1 MCSVIAGLTA
11 LGGIFQYRQQQQQA
25 NAQAAM
31 YRAQADAAEQNA
43 RIENRKQEQIAD
55 NYAAQADRLRSRR
68 RLIEGSQRAQTGA
81 AGLNFGGSAMDILSS
96 SNDAYQQDQMTLLS
110 NQRNDNYNSRVAES
124 NYEAQAANSRAAA
137 SNVKR
142 AARWQGLSTILGT
155 AASVYGVAQP
165 WKSEGAAAS
174 GGSTGGAYQYYN
186 EKTTA
191 DNWAKA
197 NQQFPTVSGT
207 GYLTYGKPVLSY
219 GKKTGWDNIRSDY
232 YSRNGRVNFP
242 FRF

>member
-11 LGGIFQYRQQQQQA
+11 LGGLMSYRQQQQQA
-25 NAQAAM
+25 NAQASM
-31 YRAQADAAEQNA
+31 YRAQADAAERNA
-43 RIENRKQEQIAD
+43 QLEGRKQEQIAD
-55 NYAAQADRLRSRR
+55 QYANEAAKLRSRR

-81 AGLNFGGSAMDILSS
+81 AGLNFGGSAFDILSS
-96 SNDAYQQDQMTLLS
+96 SNDAYLQDQMTLLS

-165 WKSEGAAAS
+165 WKDTGAAAS
-174 GGSTGGAYQYYN
+174 SSSTGGAYQYYN

-191 DNWAKA
+191 DTWAKA
-197 NQQFPTVSGT
+197 NRQFPTVSGT

-219 GKKTGWDNIRSDY
+219 GKNTGWDIRPDY
-232 YSRNGRVNFP
+232 YSRNGKVNFP

>member
-11 LGGIFQYRQQQQQA
+11 LGGALQYRSQQQA
-25 NAQAAM
+25 AKQQEAA
-31 YRAQADAAEQNA
+31 YRAQAEAAEQNA
-43 RIENRKQEQIAD
+43 RIEGKKQEQIAD
-55 NYAAQADRLRSRR
+55 NYAAQADKLRSRR

-96 SNDAYQQDQMTLLS
+96 SNDAYLQDQMTLLS

-124 NYEAQAANSRAAA
+124 NYEAQAANDRTAA
-137 SNVKR
+137 SNIKR
-142 AARWQGLSTILGT
+142 AAKWQGLSTILGT

-165 WKSEGAAAS
+165 WKDTGATAS
-174 GGSTGGAYQYYN
+174 SSTGGAYQYYN

-191 DNWAKA
+191 DTWAKA
-197 NQQFPTVSGT
+197 NRQFPTVSGT

-219 GKKTGWDNIRSDY
+219 GKNTGWDIRPDY
-232 YSRNGRVNFP
+232 YSRNGKVNFP

>member
-55 NYAAQADRLRSRR
+55 NYAAQADKLRSRR

-96 SNDAYQQDQMTLLS
+96 SNDAYLQDQMTLLS

-124 NYEAQAANSRAAA
+124 NYEAQAANDRTAA
-137 SNVKR
+137 SNIKR
-142 AARWQGLSTILGT
+142 AAKWQGLSTILGT

-165 WKSEGAAAS
+165 WKDTRAAATS
-174 GGSTGGAYQYYN
+174 SSTGGAYQYYN

-191 DNWAKA
+191 DTWAKA
-197 NQQFPTVSGT
+197 NRQFPTVSGT

-219 GKKTGWDNIRSDY
+219 GKNTGWDIRPDY
-232 YSRNGRVNFP
+232 YSRNGKVNFP